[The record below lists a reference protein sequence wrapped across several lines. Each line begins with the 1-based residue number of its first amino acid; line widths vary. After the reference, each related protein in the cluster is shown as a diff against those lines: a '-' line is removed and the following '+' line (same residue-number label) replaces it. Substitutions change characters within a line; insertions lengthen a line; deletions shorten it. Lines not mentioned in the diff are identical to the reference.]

1 MTKPFFVP
9 QSANESS
16 RGQGPQGDDS
26 AVMSPSRGGHL
37 LLDAQGARGLVHRL
51 ALIDAEAQHHLAQH
65 RSHYNPNQPR
75 VPAGNPDG
83 GQWTSTG
90 ASRIG
95 TRLAG
100 ADKPN
105 LGRHA
110 LLAIAAELARRMIDA
125 YRSENGLWDLFGHR
139 RGAVTF
145 IDIDGKKIFGSNSK
159 SPTYTSADRTAAEKL
174 RVSLVE
180 KYPDVFARSHVGQT
194 PNDALF
200 HAETTVLLRAARQ
213 NGGTLAGQ
221 TLTVFSDSKL
231 CNRCEDILPYV
242 GLELGNPT
250 VTFIGPGRSIMTMR
264 DGTWIVKGDK

>member
-1 MTKPFFVP
+1 MTKPFFGP
-9 QSANESS
+9 QSAGESS
-16 RGQGPQGDDS
+16 RGRAFNGDAS
-26 AVMSPSRGGHL
+26 ASISRAGGERL
-37 LLDAQGARGLVHRL
+37 LLDAHGARGLVHRL
-51 ALIDAEAQHHLAQH
+51 ALIDAEAQHRLAQH
-65 RSHYNPNQPR
+65 RSYFNPNQPR

-105 LGRHA
+105 LGRHV
-110 LLAIAAELARRMIDA
+110 LLMIELARRVIDA

-159 SPTYTSADRTAAEKL
+159 SPTYTSADRAAAEKL

-180 KYPDVFARSHVGQT
+180 KYPDVFARSHVGQM

-213 NGGTLAGQ
+213 NGGTRAGQ

-231 CNRCEDILPYV
+231 CNRCEDVLPYV

-250 VTFIGPGRSIMTMR
+250 VTFIGPDRSIMMR
-264 DGTWIVKGDK
+264 DGTWIVEGGK

>member
-1 MTKPFFVP
+1 MTRPFFASL
-9 QSANESS
+9 SASGS
-16 RGQGPQGDDS
+16 PRARGSPGNGS
-26 AVMSPSRGGHL
+26 AAMSPSRGERL
-37 LLDAQGARGLVHRL
+37 LLDAQRARGLVHRL
-51 ALIDAEAQHHLAQH
+51 ALIDAEAQHRLAQH
-65 RSHYNPNQPR
+65 RSHFNPNQPR
-75 VPAGNPDG
+75 VPAGNSDG
-83 GQWTSTG
+83 GQWTRTG
-90 ASRIG
+90 ASRNG
-95 TRLAG
+95 PQLAG

-105 LGRHA
+105 LGRHP
-110 LLAIAAELARRMIDA
+110 LLMIELARRVIDA

-159 SPTYTSADRTAAEKL
+159 SPTYTSADRAAAEKL
-174 RVSLVE
+174 RASLVE
-180 KYPDVFARSHVGQT
+180 KYPDVFARSHVGQM

-231 CNRCEDILPYV
+231 CNRCEDVLPYV

-250 VTFIGPGRSIMTMR
+250 VTFIGPDRSIMMR
-264 DGTWIVKGDK
+264 DGTWIVEGGK